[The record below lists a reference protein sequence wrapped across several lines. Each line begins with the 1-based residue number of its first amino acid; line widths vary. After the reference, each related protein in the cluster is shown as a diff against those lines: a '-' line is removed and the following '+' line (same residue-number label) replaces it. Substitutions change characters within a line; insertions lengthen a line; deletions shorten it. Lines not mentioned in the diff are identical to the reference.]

1 MNNRKL
7 FPEKIISSDKV
18 LISYLSEKFIKQS
31 IDIATTLRKNNI
43 NVDLYSD
50 NGKLKKQLQYANNN
64 NITNVIIIGED
75 EIKSN
80 IYTLKN
86 MKIGTQEKLSIEKII
101 SKLS

>member
-7 FPEKIISSDKV
+7 FPEKIILSNKV
-18 LISYLSEKFIKQS
+18 LISYLSEKFIKRS
-31 IDIATTLRKNNI
+31 IEIATILRKNNI

-80 IYTLKN
+80 ILTLKN
-86 MKIGTQEKLSIEKII
+86 MEKGTQEKLNIEEII